1 MDPFLNNTCRSGLGL
16 MAQQIRDE
24 MGPGAERPAP
34 ATPGATL
41 LHWTRGLKARIR
53 SVGWRE
59 WARFLVR
66 YRPAMPTRP

>member
-1 MDPFLNNTCRSGLGL
+1 

-24 MGPGAERPAP
+24 MGPGAEWPAP
-34 ATPGATL
+34 ATPTL
-41 LHWTRGLKARIR
+41 KPLYRTRGLKARIR

-66 YRPAMPTRP
+66 YRPALPNRL